1 MVFSTLKEEDGFM
14 KKSFVMMIV
23 LVVMQLGCDLATN
36 SNKDS
41 SGIEGT
47 WTFAT
52 GADVKTGII
61 YHNSSAYTSK
71 HADTTFI
78 ATDLSGS
85 TINFASGG
93 TITMSVPFFTSNL
106 TLNGTWTYSAS
117 DSNVTMKVQGSSVWP
132 NNKTGK
138 LAIVNNIA
146 TITYAVSA
154 DTLSHGTSTFGTKS
168 DTTSDVFIGTEVIKM
183 TK

>member
-1 MVFSTLKEEDGFM
+1 M
-14 KKSFVMMIV
+14 KRSFAILIA
-23 LVVMQLGCDLATN
+23 LVVMQQGCDLATN
-36 SNKDS
+36 SNTDS
-41 SGIEGT
+41 SGIEGN
-47 WTFAT
+47 WTFTT

-71 HADTTFI
+71 HADTTFV

-93 TITMSVPFFTSNL
+93 TITMNVPFFTSNL
-106 TLNGTWTYSAS
+106 TLNGTWTYSAT
-117 DSNVTMKVQGSSVWP
+117 DSNLAMKIQGSSVWP
-132 NNKTGK
+132 TTRTGK
-138 LAIVNNIA
+138 LVITNNSA
-146 TITYAVSA
+146 TITYALPA

-168 DTTSDVFIGTEVIKM
+168 DTTSEVFIGTEVIKM